1 MVLIAQEM
9 LSANTKQEGNQPQHQ
24 YFIGKIDNDCNTL
37 VILCNKDH
45 ISKRKSSPKYNY
57 LVGLLTEVLGARS
70 VALSAMA
77 ALEMATASVGS
88 NHTDTQ
94 RILFS
99 PMNPINDS
107 PSAREVCIVSKET
120 LRVYDLDAPLQG
132 SEEAMEW
139 KEEEKDTLAS
149 TISEDQPTAIVDR
162 VLRAASKTIKIQTGG
177 LNRFNFFM
185 IVDNCCMDT
194 LKEAML
200 EMSGQQQEDITMR
213 ILSTPVGS
221 MTYIRNMILCNS
233 LNVTFRGRIKNII
246 FC

>member
-9 LSANTKQEGNQPQHQ
+9 LSANTGQEGNRQHHQ
-24 YFIGKIDNDCNTL
+24 FFIGKIDKDCDTL
-37 VILCNKDH
+37 VVLCNKNH
-45 ISKRKSSPKYNY
+45 ISKRKSSPNYKY
-57 LVGLLTEVLGARS
+57 LLGLLTEVLGARS
-70 VALSAMA
+70 EALSAMA

-88 NHTDTQ
+88 NNTDTQ
-94 RILFS
+94 RFLFS

-132 SEEAMEW
+132 SEESMDC
-139 KEEEKDTLAS
+139 EEKEKDTLVS
-149 TISEDQPTAIVDR
+149 TISEDQPTVIVDR
-162 VLRAASKTIKIQTGG
+162 VLRAASKTKKKQTGG

-185 IVDNCCMDT
+185 IVDNCCMNT

-200 EMSGQQQEDITMR
+200 EMTGQQQDITMK
-213 ILSTPVGS
+213 ILPTPAGS
-221 MTYIRNMILCNS
+221 MTYTRNMVLCKS
-233 LNVTFRGRIKNII
+233 LNDTFKGRIKNII